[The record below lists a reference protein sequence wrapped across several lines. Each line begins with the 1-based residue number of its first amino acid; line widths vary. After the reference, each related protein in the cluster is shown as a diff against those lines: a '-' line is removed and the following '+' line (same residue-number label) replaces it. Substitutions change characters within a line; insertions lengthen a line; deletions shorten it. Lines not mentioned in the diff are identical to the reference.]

1 MRRNN
6 ARNGTVYV
14 RYIEKNKDD
23 DFAQNCIRGKWSSR
37 YTIFLFFP
45 LSSIVVRLHLRS
57 RFAALC
63 FTLVDSRTQL
73 LYTQTNLAFY
83 LSWRELFN
91 VTKNDITKFLR
102 VINSA
107 YSSPLFHPA
116 TIYFVLPRNI
126 HFICQCILRSFLKIT
141 SSKYLLYI
149 TYVYKY

>member
-37 YTIFLFFP
+37 YIIFLFFS
-45 LSSIVVRLHLRS
+45 LSSIVVRLRLRS

-63 FTLVDSRTQL
+63 FTLVDSR
-73 LYTQTNLAFY
+73 TQTNLAFY

-116 TIYFVLPRNI
+116 TIYIVLPRNI
-126 HFICQCILRSFLKIT
+126 HFICQCILRSSFLKIT
-141 SSKYLLYI
+141 SSK
-149 TYVYKY
+149 